1 MKNIINVFRFT
12 LLFVVIT
19 QILVSCRKDDEINDV
34 CTTIPSGVIS
44 LNDSLLY
51 CNANDT
57 LRYELDIDGDNVVD
71 VFINQKTSLNGSSA
85 SIYYTSINLG
95 NNYEVLANEYTI
107 PYWVLNIN
115 NDPLYGD
122 TIFLNRTKRMPLN
135 VLTGNEVTI
144 SDMGFEHDSI
154 DIAYLHTNGTL
165 GTPSSNK
172 VFNQL
177 LLEEDITIVLKKTEN
192 GQTYLGW
199 IKIKVLGYANIE
211 LKSYKEM
218 KLTNSLLIE

>member
-1 MKNIINVFRFT
+1 MV
-12 LLFVVIT
+12 LIT
-19 QILVSCRKDDEINDV
+19 QILSSCHKDDEINDA
-34 CTTIPSGVIS
+34 CTTIPCGVIS

-57 LRYELDIDGDNVVD
+57 LRYDLDIDGDNVAD
-71 VFINQKTSLNGSSA
+71 ISINQKTSLNGSSA

-95 NNYEVLANEYTI
+95 NNYEILAQEYTI
-107 PYWVLNIN
+107 PYWILNIN

-122 TIFLNRTKRMPLN
+122 TIFSSRTKIMPLN
-135 VLTGNEVTI
+135 VQVGNEVTVTDI
-144 SDMGFEHDSI
+144 RYKHDSI
-154 DIAYLHTNGTL
+154 DIAYLHTNGTFD
-165 GTPSSNK
+165 TPSSNQIY
-172 VFNQL
+172 NQL
-177 LLEEDITIVLKKTEN
+177 LLDEDITIVLKKTEN

-199 IKIKVLGYANIE
+199 IKIKVLGYTNIE